1 MAPSSSSGDESDEE
15 PRQQVAQKPC
25 VQRLREIPIKRLLT
39 YLRIT
44 NMINALLVL
53 LVFPLGFIT
62 EALTLQISTAF
73 FTGYSIIFALIIM
86 IFECNCGSWQV
97 TIRTNFGFL
106 YSFIGRTAFLLFV
119 ASICL
124 CAQTV
129 SGYFMF
135 ALTFINAAVN
145 CLILAVHP
153 AFKKGGQLSPFDD
166 PTKVGDSLKDVGV
179 ELAQRNPDLVA
190 KAVKAAAPSPEAAF
204 NIIAKQVVE
213 HGVSTVPSN
222 V

>member
-1 MAPSSSSGDESDEE
+1 MSSSSSDEDE
-15 PRQQVAQKPC
+15 GETRPAAQSKKPC
-25 VQRLREIPIKRLLT
+25 VQKLRETPIQRLLT

-73 FTGYSIIFALIIM
+73 FTGYSIIFALIIF

-97 TIRTNFGFL
+97 RIRTNFGFL
-106 YSFIGRTAFLLFV
+106 YSFVGRTAFLLFV

-124 CAQTV
+124 CAQTA

-135 ALTFINAAVN
+135 AITFLNATVN
-145 CLILAVHP
+145 CVVLATHP

-166 PTKVGDSLKDVGV
+166 PTKVGDSLKDVGADIA
-179 ELAQRNPDLVA
+179 AQNPSLVA
-190 KAVKAAAPSPEAAF
+190 KALKAATPSPEAAF
-204 NIIAKQVVE
+204 NIIAKQVDRDGPAVE
-213 HGVSTVPSN
+213 MSV
-222 V
+222 

>member
-1 MAPSSSSGDESDEE
+1 MSSSSDEE
-15 PRQQVAQKPC
+15 DGETAVAVKKNC
-25 VQRLREIPIKRLLT
+25 IQRLRETPIKRLLT

-73 FTGYSIIFALIIM
+73 FTGYSIIFALIIF

-97 TIRTNFGFL
+97 RIRTNFGFL
-106 YSFIGRTAFLLFV
+106 YSFVGRTAFLLFV

-124 CAQTV
+124 CAQTT

-135 ALTFINAAVN
+135 AVTFLNASVN
-145 CLILAVHP
+145 CLILATHP

-166 PTKVGDSLKDVGV
+166 PTKVSESLKDLGKVRTVHSG
-179 ELAQRNPDLVA
+179 LKCPT
-190 KAVKAAAPSPEAAF
+190 
-204 NIIAKQVVE
+204 
-213 HGVSTVPSN
+213 VSIF
-222 V
+222 